1 MDPAAGSVN
10 TLIGTWEWLTT
21 AEHYRG
27 TSGVPNRLLEHLT
40 ISAAAVALAA
50 LIALPLG
57 LWLGHV
63 GRGGGLAIN
72 ISNAG
77 RAIPTFAILV
87 LLATVPSLFGNAGT
101 VIALVVFA
109 IPPIL
114 TNSYVGIREVDRD
127 VKEAAIGMGM
137 GGSALLRRVEL
148 PLALPLVAAGL
159 RTAAVQVVATATLAA
174 YIGAGGLGRYIADG
188 FGLQDRPM
196 ILAGAFLVA
205 LLALVTEIGLGRVEA
220 RLTPGRRRRPLPGP
234 APA

>member
-1 MDPAAGSVN
+1 MN
-10 TLIGTWEWLTT
+10 TLIGTWGWLTT
-21 AEHYRG
+21 AAHYRG
-27 TSGVPNRLLEHLT
+27 TTGVPNRLLEHIL
-40 ISAAAVALAA
+40 ISGVSVLLAA
-50 LIALPLG
+50 LIALPLA
-57 LWLGHV
+57 LWLGHI

-114 TNSYVGIREVDRD
+114 TNAYVGIRGVDPD
-127 VKEAAIGMGM
+127 VKEAATGMGM
-137 GGSALLRRVEL
+137 QGAQLLRRVEL
-148 PLALPLVAAGL
+148 PLAMPLIAAGL

-188 FGLQDRPM
+188 FGLQDQPM
-196 ILAGAFLVA
+196 ILAGSILVA
-205 LLALVTEIGLGRVEA
+205 LLALVTELGLGRLET
-220 RLTPGRRRRPLPGP
+220 RLTPGRRRGPIPGP
-234 APA
+234 APAQIRG

>member
-1 MDPAAGSVN
+1 MN
-10 TLIGTWEWLTT
+10 TLIGTWGWLTT

-27 TSGVPNRLLEHLT
+27 TAGVPHRLLEHLA
-40 ISAAAVALAA
+40 ISAVSVLLAA
-50 LIALPLG
+50 LIALPVG

-101 VIALVVFA
+101 VLALVVFA

-114 TNSYVGIREVDRD
+114 TNAYVGIREVDRD
-127 VKEAAIGMGM
+127 VKEAARGMGM
-137 GGSALLRRVEL
+137 EGAALLRRVEL
-148 PLALPLVAAGL
+148 PLAMPLVAAGL

-174 YIGAGGLGRYIADG
+174 YIGAGGLGRFIADG

-196 ILAGAFLVA
+196 ILSGAILVA

-220 RLTPGRRRRPLPGP
+220 RLTPGQRRGPVPGP
-234 APA
+234 AAAQIRG

>member
-1 MDPAAGSVN
+1 MN
-10 TLIGTWEWLTT
+10 TLIGTWHWLTT

-27 TSGVPNRLLEHLT
+27 TNGVPNRLLEHLA
-40 ISAAAVALAA
+40 ISGVAVLLAA
-50 LIALPLG
+50 LIALPIA
-57 LWLGHV
+57 LWLGHI

-87 LLATVPSLFGNAGT
+87 LLATVPSLFGNVGT

-114 TNSYVGIREVDRD
+114 TNAYVGIREVDRD
-127 VKEAAIGMGM
+127 VKEAATGMGM
-137 GGSALLRRVEL
+137 EGVQLLRRVEI
-148 PLALPLVAAGL
+148 PLALPLIAAGL

-174 YIGAGGLGRYIADG
+174 YIGAGGLGRFIADG

-196 ILAGAFLVA
+196 ILAGAILVA
-205 LLALVTEIGLGRVEA
+205 LLALVTEIGLGRLES
-220 RLTPGRRRRPLPGP
+220 RLTPGRRRGPVPGP
-234 APA
+234 APAQITG